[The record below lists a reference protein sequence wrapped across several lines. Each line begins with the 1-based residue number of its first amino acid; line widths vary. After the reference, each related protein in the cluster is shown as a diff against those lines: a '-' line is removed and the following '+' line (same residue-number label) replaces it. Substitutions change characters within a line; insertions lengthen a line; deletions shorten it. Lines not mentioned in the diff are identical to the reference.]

1 MICKP
6 RFKLCFRCEVVPSE
20 GVFLISEKE
29 HFLLRGNAYILLAP
43 LLNGKYTVQKIIDR
57 LQDRLSA
64 LEVFY
69 LLDRLQTKGYIVNA
83 ETSLPSE
90 QAAFWEMLGKDSE
103 AIAQRLQEV
112 TVSVDSFGEI
122 DTEPFKTMLASLG
135 IRVGEGGDYCVVL
148 TDDYL
153 QDGLDAFNQEALS
166 CDRPWMLVKPVGIE
180 MWVGPIFIPDKTGC
194 WECLAQRLRG
204 HRKVERY
211 LQQRNNTAQLF
222 STSLSALPSTL
233 STALGIAATETAK
246 WLACSQNESL
256 EGNIVTLNAL
266 SLEKSNHVLVRRP
279 QCPCCGNLKDLKEP
293 NPPAPFPSREGG
305 ELLSAPGR
313 GGVGGEVNSS
323 QLRPSPTRGGVGGE
337 VRQSAAISLK
347 SRKKSFT
354 SDGGHRSVSPEQ
366 TFKKFAHHISPITG
380 IISSLRQTST
390 WEDEDE
396 LTPSYS
402 AGYSIAE
409 ASDDLEGLQE
419 SLRSES
425 YGKGRSNIQAKVS
438 ALCEAIERYTGVF
451 QGDEPRIQAKFKDL
465 ETAIHPN
472 ACMLFSDRQFQN
484 RDRLNGNRISFDWI
498 PERFDED
505 MEIEWSPAW
514 SLTYNEPRYIPTAYC
529 YSGYSQKYNAL
540 FASADTNGCATGNNL
555 EEAILQGFME
565 LVERDSI
572 ALWWYNRLNK
582 PAVDLSSFDEPYFQE
597 LLAYYEKLHR
607 DLWVLDITS
616 DLNIP
621 AFAAISRR
629 NDREEENIILGFGA
643 HFDPRLAILR
653 ALTEL
658 NQSLPAAF
666 FGMFA
671 PDNAYRDRDR
681 EAIDWWKTAA
691 IANQPYLL
699 PDQTLTPK
707 TQADYPRQWSDDIYI
722 DVKNC
727 VGIAEAKGLETVV
740 LDQTRPDLGL
750 SIVKVIVPG
759 LRHFWPRFG
768 AGRLYDVP
776 VKMGWLTQALTEE
789 QLNPLPAF
797 F

>member
-1 MICKP
+1 MVCKP
-6 RFKLCFRCEVVPSE
+6 RFKQCFHCEVVPSE

-29 HFLLRGNAYILLAP
+29 HFLLRGTAYILLAP
-43 LLNGKYTVQKIIDR
+43 LLNGKYTVEEIIDR

-64 LEVFY
+64 LDVFY
-69 LLDRLQTKGYIVNA
+69 LLDRLQTKGYIADANI
-83 ETSLPSE
+83 SMPSE
-90 QAAFWEMLGKDSE
+90 QAAFWEMLGQDPE
-103 AIAQRLQEV
+103 DVAQRLQEV
-112 TVSVDSFGEI
+112 TISVVSFGEI
-122 DTEPFKTMLASLG
+122 DTTLFKTMLAALG
-135 IRVGEGGDYCVVL
+135 VRIGEGGDYCVVL

-153 QDGLDAFNQEALS
+153 QEGLDAFNQEALS
-166 CDRPWMLVKPVGIE
+166 QNRPWMLVKPVGIE
-180 MWVGPIFIPDKTGC
+180 MWVGPIFIPGKTGC
-194 WECLAQRLRG
+194 WECLAHRLRG
-204 HRKVERY
+204 HRKVESY
-211 LQQRNNTAQLF
+211 LQQRNNTAQSF

-233 STALGIAATETAK
+233 STALGIAATEAAK
-246 WLACSQNESL
+246 WVVCSRNESL

-266 SLEKSNHVLVRRP
+266 SLEKGNHVLVRRP
-279 QCPCCGNLKDLKEP
+279 QCPCCEVPREL
-293 NPPAPFPSREGG
+293 PPS
-305 ELLSAPGR
+305 L
-313 GGVGGEVNSS
+313 
-323 QLRPSPTRGGVGGE
+323 TRGGVGGE
-337 VRQSAAISLK
+337 VRQLAAISLQ

-380 IISSLRQTST
+380 IIGVLRQTST
-390 WEDEDE
+390 WEDSDG

-402 AGYSIAE
+402 AAHSFVDAFN
-409 ASDDLEGLQE
+409 DLEGLQE
-419 SLRSES
+419 SLQSES
-425 YGKGRSNIQAKVS
+425 YGKGRGNIQAKVS
-438 ALCEAIERYTGVF
+438 ALCESLERYTGVF
-451 QGDEPRIQAKFKDL
+451 QGDEPRIRARLKDL
-465 ETAIHPN
+465 GTAIHPN

-484 RDRLNGNRISFDWI
+484 REQLNRNHFRFDWI
-498 PERFDED
+498 PEQFDED

-529 YSGYSQKYNAL
+529 YHGYSQKYNAR
-540 FASADTNGCATGNNL
+540 FACADTNGCAAGNNL

-582 PAVDLSSFDEPYFQE
+582 PAVELSSFNEPYFQE
-597 LLAYYEKLHR
+597 LLTYYERLHR

-621 AFAAISRR
+621 TFAAISRR

-666 FGMFA
+666 FGIL
-671 PDNAYRDRDR
+671 DRDRAYRDRDQ
-681 EAIDWWKTAA
+681 EAIDWWKTST
-691 IANQPYLL
+691 ITNHSYLL
-699 PDQTLTPK
+699 PDQTSTPK
-707 TQADYPRQWSDDIYI
+707 TQANYPKQGSDDLYT
-722 DVKNC
+722 DVRYC
-727 VGIAEAKGLETVV
+727 VNLAEAKGLETVV
-740 LDQTRPDLGL
+740 LDQTRPDIGL
-750 SIVKVIVPG
+750 SVVKVIAPG

-768 AGRLYDVP
+768 AGRLYEVP
-776 VKMGWLTQALTEE
+776 VKMGWLSAPITEE